1 MTPIDLA
8 LATIA
13 IAFALCLVR
22 GLRGPTVADRAVAGD
37 LALYAVV
44 IAIALLAVRTG
55 ETAFIDV
62 VLIATFLGFL
72 TSLALS
78 ALVGRDRS

>member
-1 MTPIDLA
+1 MTLIDLA
-8 LATIA
+8 LAAVA
-13 IAFALCLVR
+13 IAFALCLLR
-22 GLRGPTVADRAVAGD
+22 GMRGPTVGDRAVAGD

-62 VLIATFLGFL
+62 VLIATLLGFL
-72 TSLALS
+72 TSLTLS
-78 ALVGRDRS
+78 SLVGKDRS